1 MDLLVAWV
9 GKEIVGSAKPAPEH
23 NAPMENFF
31 HRLKVEQVHHDDYRT
46 RDEARS
52 AIFDYIEIFYNRQ
65 RKYFYIDYQSPV
77 DFEKTTCCITECAW
91 NRGKTKHV
99 PVSFSWSLFPDNCA
113 ILNDV
118 ELYL

>member
-1 MDLLVAWV
+1 VV
-9 GKEIVGSAKPAPEH
+9 TVGSAKPAPEH

-77 DFEKTTCCITECAW
+77 DFEKTTCCITECACEVCPYYTCMW
-91 NRGKTKHV
+91 ERGHI
-99 PVSFSWSLFPDNCA
+99 PMFLCA
-113 ILNDV
+113 F
-118 ELYL
+118 